1 MAQFHTRPI
10 TVFYRQQYTPPRAV
24 DDAVAK
30 PKDRST

>member
-1 MAQFHTRPI
+1 MAQLHTRPI